1 MSKYL
6 TIAEFKMRTIMPW
19 AQIDRIEAQ
28 LAPGWLDSQFAS
40 SSGWID
46 MRLAKRIKVPLSE
59 PVSDVVKGW
68 VARMV
73 TLRAYLQH
81 GIPASDAQ
89 IALVTA
95 DAEKAEGEVK
105 EAADGQLSLIDLAPS
120 DQSSS
125 AVLYGGTRSYSEASP
140 YVGYDV
146 QLARG
151 RNEDRNRGGSR

>member
-1 MSKYL
+1 MPTYL

-19 AQIDRIEAQ
+19 AQIDRIESQ
-28 LAPGWLDSQFAS
+28 LAPGWLLSQFAS

-46 MRLAKRIKVPLSE
+46 MRLAKRLKVPLSE
-59 PVSDVVKGW
+59 PVPDQVKGW

-95 DAEKAEGEVK
+95 DAEKAEAEVK
-105 EAADGQLSLIDLAPS
+105 EAADGQLSLIDLASS
-120 DQSSS
+120 DQQAHS
-125 AVLYGGTRSYSEASP
+125 VQYGGTRAYSEASP

-146 QLARG
+146 QLERG
-151 RNEDRNRGGSR
+151 RGEDRNRRGSR